1 MMMTMLMMLLA
12 DDDVMMLM
20 MLMFTL
26 SGDKEALLLPSA
38 SLILIIRSESVKWE
52 EERRSLRINDHFV
65 SFPFLHNIMGMME
78 SGSSLGTWLRHIEVK
93 IHWCIIYHFHS

>member
-1 MMMTMLMMLLA
+1 MMLTILIMTLD

-20 MLMFTL
+20 VLMVTL

-65 SFPFLHNIMGMME
+65 SFPFLHNIMDMME
-78 SGSSLGTWLRHIEVK
+78 SGSSLETWMRH
-93 IHWCIIYHFHS
+93 

>member
-1 MMMTMLMMLLA
+1 MQMMMTMLMMTLADNNVTMLMMLLA
-12 DDDVMMLM
+12 DDDVTMLM
-20 MLMFTL
+20 MLMLTL

-65 SFPFLHNIMGMME
+65 SFPFLHNIMDGE
-78 SGSSLGTWLRHIEVK
+78 
-93 IHWCIIYHFHS
+93 